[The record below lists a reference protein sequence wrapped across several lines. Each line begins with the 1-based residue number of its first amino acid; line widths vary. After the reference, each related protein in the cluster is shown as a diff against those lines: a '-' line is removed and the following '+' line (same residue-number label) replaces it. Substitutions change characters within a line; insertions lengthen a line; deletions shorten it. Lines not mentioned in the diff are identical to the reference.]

1 MSIEVGGSLPGRIID
16 SVDPEKMKLLSA
28 LMRDPNPIHFDR
40 VAVAELGMGDK
51 TVNQGPS
58 NMAYVL
64 SMLGQ
69 WAGGSDRITHY
80 RFRFLGNVFEGDR
93 LEASGI
99 IASVHE
105 GDDGLEVECSLS
117 LSVVGGTEVL
127 TGTGTVLLPKDFA

>member
-1 MSIEVGGSLPGRIID
+1 MSIEVGQSIPGRIIE

-40 VAVAELGMGDK
+40 AAVAELGMGDK

-69 WAGGSDRITHY
+69 WAGGSHRITHY

-93 LEASGI
+93 LEASG
-99 IASVHE
+99 SVTAVAE
-105 GDDGLEVECSLS
+105 RPDGLQVDCSLS
-117 LSVVGGTEVL
+117 LTVMGGAEVL
-127 TGTGTVLLPKDFA
+127 TGTGTVLLPKDSV

>member
-1 MSIEVGGSLPGRIID
+1 MNIEVGQSLPARIIE

-40 VAVAELGMGDK
+40 VAVAQLGMGDK

-93 LEASGI
+93 LEALGVVTAVTEKI
-99 IASVHE
+99 
-105 GDDGLEVECSLS
+105 DRLEVECSLS
-117 LSVVGGTEVL
+117 LTVMGGAEVL
-127 TGTGTVLLPKDFA
+127 TGAGTVLLPKEHA

>member
-1 MSIEVGGSLPGRIID
+1 MSIEEGQSLPSRIVER
-16 SVDPEKMKLLSA
+16 VDPEKMKLLSA

-40 VAVAELGMGDK
+40 GAIAQLGMGDK

-69 WAGGSDRITHY
+69 WAGGSDRIIHY

-99 IASVHE
+99 VISVRE
-105 GDDGLEVECSLS
+105 RNDGLEVDCSLS

>member
-1 MSIEVGGSLPGRIID
+1 MNIVVGQALPSRVID
-16 SVDPEKMKLLSA
+16 GVDSEKMKLLSA

-40 VAVAELGMGDK
+40 NAIADLGMGDK

-69 WAGGSDRITHY
+69 WAGGSGRITHY

-99 IASVHE
+99 VTALTEH
-105 GDDGLEVECSLS
+105 DQGLEVDCSLS
-117 LSVVGGTEVL
+117 LTVLGGAEVL
-127 TGTGTVLLPKDFA
+127 TGSGTVLLPKERA

>member
-1 MSIEVGGSLPGRIID
+1 MSIEVGQSIPGRIIE

-40 VAVAELGMGDK
+40 AAVVELGMGAK

-93 LEASGI
+93 LQASG
-99 IASVHE
+99 SVTAVAE
-105 GDDGLEVECSLS
+105 RPDGLQVDCSLS
-117 LSVVGGTEVL
+117 LTVMGGAEVL
-127 TGTGTVLLPKDFA
+127 TGTGTVLLPKDFV